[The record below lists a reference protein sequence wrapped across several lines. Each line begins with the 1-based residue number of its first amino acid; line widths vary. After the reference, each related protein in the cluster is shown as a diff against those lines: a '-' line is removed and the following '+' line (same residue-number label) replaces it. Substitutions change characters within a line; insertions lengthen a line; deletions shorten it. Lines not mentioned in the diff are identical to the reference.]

1 MSARPH
7 HPGHPHWRCTTC
19 GAHWPCS
26 PARLSLLWRWERDFD
41 GLAMLL
47 SQHAVA
53 ALTDAFR
60 LGLDP
65 QPAAYAERFL
75 GWVLDRAR
83 KDVEKN
89 G

>member
-1 MSARPH
+1 
-7 HPGHPHWRCTTC
+7 
-19 GAHWPCS
+19 
-26 PARLSLLWRWERDFD
+26 
-41 GLAMLL
+41 MLL

-53 ALTDAFR
+53 ALTDAFK

-89 G
+89 GYTSVSRSPSGGSYRRA